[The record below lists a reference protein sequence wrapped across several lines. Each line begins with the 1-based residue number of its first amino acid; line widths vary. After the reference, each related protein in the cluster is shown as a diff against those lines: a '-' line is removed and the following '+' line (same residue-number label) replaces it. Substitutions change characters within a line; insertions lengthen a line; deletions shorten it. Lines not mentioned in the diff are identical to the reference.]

1 MRFAR
6 TFAFFSLTMLA
17 IAVATICEAYATPR
31 IAWSPYAY
39 ELTSGATIEAELGAM
54 DVPAHRGGRATQA
67 TIGLRF
73 VRIAAARPNAGLPI
87 IYLAGGPGSSGIEAG
102 RGDRWALIDALRQEG
117 DVILLDQRG
126 VGLSSAPPPCS
137 TPWRF
142 PNDHASTE
150 ASFNASLEAA
160 AAICA
165 AEWRAAGID
174 LSALNTAENAGD
186 VADLARA
193 LGGRVRLVGIS
204 YGTFLAF
211 AVLRD
216 HHDLIDSVVLA
227 GTEGPDN
234 TLKLPLQADA
244 VLEALSRR
252 VAADPAAS
260 ALTPDLR
267 GSVARVL
274 ARLDEAPVWAEVQG
288 RDGAVTRVLV
298 SKYDVQSVTAF
309 LLATTP
315 NAARL
320 PRLYAAMER
329 GDFSGMGQMVLFLR
343 RFLAPLPPM
352 ALAMD
357 AASPISR
364 GRHRIVVTQARQSL
378 FENAINIPS
387 ADFAQALGVPP
398 LPRRYHSRLRTSVPA
413 YFISGDLDSR
423 TPPANA
429 EDVRRGFRSSAHLVL
444 EGAGH
449 DNDLF
454 LSSPLIVERIRSFLR
469 GESAH
474 DEIIPVNV
482 LDFE

>member
-1 MRFAR
+1 MKFAKKLIVCC
-6 TFAFFSLTMLA
+6 AIALALA
-17 IAVATICEAYATPR
+17 IAPTREARAMPV
-31 IAWSPYAY
+31 IAWTPYAY
-39 ELTSGATIEAELGAM
+39 ELNSGVAIESELGAM
-54 DVPAHRGGRATQA
+54 NVPAHRGASEGVAS
-67 TIGLRF
+67 IGLRF
-73 VRIAAARPNAGLPI
+73 VRIPAARPNAGLPI

-102 RGDRWALIDALRQEG
+102 KGDRWALIDALRQEG

-126 VGLSSAPPPCS
+126 VGLSSAPPSCS

-142 PNDHASTE
+142 PNDQASTE
-150 ASFNASLEAA
+150 ASFNASLEAGV
-160 AAICA
+160 AICA
-165 AEWRAAGID
+165 AEWRGAGID
-174 LSALNTAENAGD
+174 LSAFNTAENAGD

-216 HHDLIDSVVLA
+216 HYDLIDSVVLA
-227 GTEGPDN
+227 GTEGPDS
-234 TLKLPLQADA
+234 TLKLPLQADT
-244 VLEALSRR
+244 VLEALSHR

-260 ALTPDLR
+260 LLTPDLR

-274 ARLDEAPVWAEVQG
+274 ARLEQAPAWADVSG
-288 RDGAVTRVLV
+288 RDGVVTRVLI

-320 PRLYAAMER
+320 PALYAAMEQ

-357 AASPISR
+357 AASPVSR
-364 GRHRIVVTQARQSL
+364 GRQRVVRAQARQSL
-378 FENAINIPS
+378 FENAINLPS
-387 ADFAQALGVPP
+387 ADFAQALGVPQ

-454 LSSPLIVERIRSFLR
+454 LSSPQILERIRGFLR
-469 GESAH
+469 GESVH
-474 DEIIPVNV
+474 DETVAVDV
-482 LDFE
+482 LRFD